1 VWAILGKYSTL
12 LGLQM
17 LCWYKKS
24 NEKWRMCT
32 DLNKACPNDSYLLP
46 NIEMLV
52 DGVVG
57 CEMLSFMD
65 AYLDYN

>member
-1 VWAILGKYSTL
+1 
-12 LGLQM
+12 
-17 LCWYKKS
+17 
-24 NEKWRMCT
+24 MCT